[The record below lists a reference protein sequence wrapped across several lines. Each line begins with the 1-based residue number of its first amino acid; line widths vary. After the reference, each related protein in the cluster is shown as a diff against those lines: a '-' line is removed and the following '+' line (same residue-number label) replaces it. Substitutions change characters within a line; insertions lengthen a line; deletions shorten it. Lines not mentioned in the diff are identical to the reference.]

1 MGKKSR
7 LKRER
12 RAGPSNLL
20 MEMLSARGRDWKEAD
35 ADFDRKGKR
44 LEDLFSRFNPEDVA
58 VALGVSDLWLPN
70 ISAQVKHH
78 FALGVFAAMEQ
89 ERFTQFGRL
98 DTYTKFSDFVGA
110 VYSLLPSF
118 PSLEDFIPEPDWG
131 EVRVASK
138 NDFPRIFYGSS
149 VERIPDFIEAFR
161 LRHEALPEAV
171 SDMELVIA
179 LQDRLI
185 SRVRR
190 EVIGSASEIS
200 PGHVEVPTEA
210 FWTEC
215 REALLLACDVLPD
228 GAGGIS
234 ATLAWELGS
243 FTRPKTASSFGDAV
257 MQGGSLPAV
266 TISVNGKRFPLSPR
280 NATSVVIDHW
290 AERSAQQTSD
300 DLVELSRRL
309 ARFVSLRLE
318 DGSVVSG
325 PLQLVSRT
333 ASVAQRFAA
342 VVKTDKK
349 FHFVVVLDTENFS
362 GLGQLER
369 EIQRLLSGG
378 VEWALLRDG
387 SGQAMGFRRRD
398 GTQPGPSDI
407 SIVAVLSRVAT
418 SWMHL
423 ALPKTTAR
431 VMALPDFV
439 SIFDSL
445 KDADEFDKFWT
456 YVDANRSVLGPMS
469 GGPADLFA
477 SFRDS
482 HALLVDGA
490 FNPTMISLDPHWGS
504 NWRYKELTK
513 FWAAAPPQFPD
524 GTLAWNVEEKSD
536 GLQRL
541 IAKGSP
547 TLAWST
553 TVGACAVQ
561 TVFEI
566 SRQKLDLLNGR
577 MLELFVHCL
586 ADTVSQR
593 RVLIEDLKLFDRKH
607 IVVICSASNE
617 ALATENED
625 ETTAAKLRQPLLANW
640 RLPGSVDAGVLV
652 ASVDV
657 NLARLQSRLESPS
670 DASFEV
676 ECASEAVRGL
686 AALVGLTLGS
696 EFTVALGATASRKP
710 RFTLKRVRR
719 TVDVPDFSTAEVP
732 QPEQYK
738 VARRDLAVSL
748 KSQGVTPGRYE
759 LAPAK
764 AIIDPARDA
773 MRLDIHAKIST
784 FDRRTLLLF
793 CIEQHDAITA
803 EYRREVFRLRQSLQH
818 EVSFD
823 RTDAMAEAHETFTRG
838 ARNYRYLLECC
849 LSSPASGA
857 SAVDAPQVVQLV
869 AVIDWLFVLY
879 GASDVLHNDIDVAG
893 LELDHSFV
901 PQVFYSADRE
911 QKEREFSR
919 EIADA
924 KLGIDLLQEDEVNSA
939 QEGGNEWGTLD
950 QAFVADL
957 EFSFTHLA
965 QALLVLARWKE
976 MGGDSELRLA
986 YQAPLETVVEKI
998 KESVDGMTAV
1008 EARRV
1013 VTFLTLDATKVRR
1026 LLGKIVDESD
1036 VPVWEHTKRGAR
1048 YTVRPLIEIAPGVLA
1063 WGAAAADR
1071 ASSIWTGSISN
1082 GYLPADF
1089 DWPHVRQEVRD
1100 IKASLEE
1107 QLEVQAFKVCSRA
1120 TPHSIHGI
1128 DFKHKFPKEKFDDV
1142 GDFDVL
1148 AYWPESNLWLSVE
1161 CKYNQPPF
1169 CLKDARRLR
1178 ERIFGSGS
1186 ERGQF
1191 AKIER
1196 RRGVLSSRTEQLR
1209 LLLAW
1214 PEPGSGTPPVLT
1226 EVYVSRD
1233 IYWWMRNPPFEV
1245 PTHFVRIDALDRWL
1259 RSQGLLADLAEA

>member
-20 MEMLSARGRDWKEAD
+20 RELLGSRGHDWKEVD
-35 ADFDRKGKR
+35 ADFDRRGKQLR
-44 LEDLFSRFNPEDVA
+44 DLFARFNAEDVA
-58 VALGVSDLWLPN
+58 VGLGVSDLWLPN

-78 FALGVFAAMEQ
+78 FALGVFAAMGPESF
-89 ERFTQFGRL
+89 EPSGRL
-98 DTYTKFSDFVGA
+98 DTYVAFRDFIGA
-110 VYSLLPSF
+110 VHALLPSF

-138 NDFPRIFYGSS
+138 SEFPRIFYGSS

-161 LRHEALPEAV
+161 LRHEALPAALN
-171 SDMELVIA
+171 DMELAIE

-185 SRVRR
+185 SHVRR
-190 EVIGSASEIS
+190 EVIGSASEVA

-215 REALLLACDVLPD
+215 REALLSACDALPT
-228 GAGGIS
+228 GAAGIS
-234 ATLAWELGS
+234 ATLSWELGS
-243 FTRPKTASSFGDAV
+243 FERPKTASSFGDAV
-257 MQGGSLPAV
+257 MQGASLAAV
-266 TISVNGKRFPLSPR
+266 TINVKGKRLPLSPR

-290 AERSAQQTSD
+290 AERAADQTAA
-300 DLVELSRRL
+300 DLADLGRRL
-309 ARFVSLRLE
+309 ARFVSLRVE
-318 DGSVVSG
+318 EGGVVSG

-333 ASVAQRFAA
+333 GSISERFSA
-342 VVKTDKK
+342 VVRTDKK
-349 FHFVVVLDTENFS
+349 FHFIVVLDAENLS
-362 GLGQLER
+362 TLGALEQ
-369 EIQRLLSGG
+369 EIHRLLAGG
-378 VEWALLRDG
+378 AEWALLPDG
-387 SGQAMGFRRRD
+387 RGQAMGFRRRD

-407 SIVAVLSRVAT
+407 SILAVLSRVAT

-423 ALPKTTAR
+423 RMPKTTAR
-431 VMALPDFV
+431 VMALADFV

-445 KDADEFDKFWT
+445 KDTDEFDRFWA
-456 YVDANRSVLGPMS
+456 YVDANRSVMGPMS

-482 HALLVDGA
+482 HAVLVDGA
-490 FNPTMISLDPHWGS
+490 FEPTMISLDPHWGS

-513 FWAAAPPQFPD
+513 FWAVAPPQFPD

-541 IAKGSP
+541 ISKGSP

-561 TVFEI
+561 AVFQI
-566 SRQKLDLLNGR
+566 SKQELDLLNGR

-593 RVLIEDLKLFDRKH
+593 RVLIEGLKLFDRKR
-607 IVVICSASNE
+607 IVVICSASTE

-625 ETTAAKLRQPLLANW
+625 DTTDTKLSLPLLTNW
-640 RLPGSVDAGVLV
+640 RLQPDPDAGALF
-652 ASVDV
+652 ASVEV
-657 NLARLQSRLESPS
+657 NLARLQSRLDSPV

-676 ECASEAVRGL
+676 ECAIDAVCGL
-686 AALVGLTLGS
+686 AALVGLTPGS
-696 EFTVALGATASRKP
+696 EFTVALAATASRRP

-719 TVDVPDFSTAEVP
+719 TVDVPDFSTAEIP

-738 VARRDLAVSL
+738 IARRDLAVSL
-748 KSQGVTPGRYE
+748 KNQGVTPGRYE

-773 MRLDIHAKIST
+773 TRLQIHARISSL
-784 FDRRTLLLF
+784 DRSPLLQF
-793 CIEQHDAITA
+793 CIEQHDALTA
-803 EYRREVFRLRQSLQH
+803 EYRREVFRIRQSLQH

-823 RTDAMAEAHETFTRG
+823 RSEAMAEAHESFTRG

-849 LSSPASGA
+849 LSSPVSGA
-857 SAVDAPQVVQLV
+857 SAVHAQEVVQLV
-869 AVIDWLFVLY
+869 AAIDWLFVLY
-879 GASDVLHNDIDVAG
+879 GASDVLHNGIDVAG

-924 KLGIDLLQEDEVNSA
+924 KLGIDLSQEDEVNSA
-939 QEGGNEWGTLD
+939 QEDGKEWGVLD
-950 QAFVADL
+950 QAFLADL
-957 EFSFTHLA
+957 GFSFTHLA
-965 QALLVLARWKE
+965 QTLLVLARWKE
-976 MGGDSELRLA
+976 LGGDSELRLA
-986 YQAPLETVVEKI
+986 YQASPEALAETI
-998 KESVDGMTAV
+998 RESVEGLSAV

-1013 VTFLTLDATKVRR
+1013 LAFLTLDSTKVRR
-1026 LLGKIVDESD
+1026 LLGKTVDESD

-1048 YTVRPLIEIAPGVLA
+1048 YTIRPLIEVAQGVLA

-1089 DWPHVRQEVRD
+1089 DWPRVKDVVRE
-1100 IKASLEE
+1100 IKAGLEE

-1120 TPHSIHGI
+1120 TPYSVHGI
-1128 DFKHKFPKEKFDDV
+1128 DFKYRFPKERIEDV

-1148 AYWPESNLWLSVE
+1148 AYWPKSNLWLSVE

-1178 ERIFGSGS
+1178 DRIFGSSS

-1191 AKIER
+1191 VKIER
-1196 RRGVLSSRTEQLR
+1196 RRSFLSSQTDQVRQ
-1209 LLLAW
+1209 LLAW
-1214 PEPGSGTPPVLT
+1214 PEPGSGTLPSFV

-1233 IYWWMRNPPFEV
+1233 IYWWMRNPPFDV
-1245 PTHFVRIDALDRWL
+1245 PTHFVRIDALDGWL
-1259 RSQGLLADLAEA
+1259 RGQGLLADAAEC